1 MAQQTG
7 ITNVTNKSTMELTG
21 MLGSIIYKDRPVGA
35 VLTDDPRIYIPE
47 NVKNRVT
54 LLSENNLLYKKLLHK
69 SCIYHNSI
77 SVSTDIYIRGKE
89 NIGMIL
95 NADPENDLLSVPVI
109 NAQDHSIGECIK
121 IIRENVRDIGH
132 VRDIGL

>member
-47 NVKNRVT
+47 NVKNGVT
-54 LLSENNLLYKKLLHK
+54 WLSEHNLLYKKLLHK
-69 SCIYHNSI
+69 SSI
-77 SVSTDIYIRGKE
+77 NNIFSSTIIQYLYLL
-89 NIGMIL
+89 IL
-95 NADPENDLLSVPVI
+95 ISE
-109 NAQDHSIGECIK
+109 
-121 IIRENVRDIGH
+121 
-132 VRDIGL
+132 